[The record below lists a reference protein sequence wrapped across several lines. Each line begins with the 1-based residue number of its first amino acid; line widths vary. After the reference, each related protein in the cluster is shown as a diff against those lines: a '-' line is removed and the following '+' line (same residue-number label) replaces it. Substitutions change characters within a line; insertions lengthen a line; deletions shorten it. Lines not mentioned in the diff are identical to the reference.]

1 MSLNDKISIF
11 SHIKFF
17 QKWINKGK
25 AFYLKVTSHL
35 LFQIHKPIIYAFG
48 IIFVCAV
55 VLALI
60 TKIGFF
66 QYFVGLY
73 LLLFGA
79 LEIRDIKDF
88 KKIFEKYDPLSY
100 WFPWYSG
107 FYPYICILFG
117 LCMVFDY
124 FAFLVAIAL
133 VVMFSTQ
140 GYGIWKIMRKGPP
153 TPHINMGPRYK
164 IPLSKLILLESGI
177 IVLFSL
183 SILF

>member
-1 MSLNDKISIF
+1 MSIF
-11 SHIKFF
+11 TQIKNFF

-25 AFYLKVTSHL
+25 ALYVKITSHP

-48 IIFVCAV
+48 IVFVCAV
-55 VLALI
+55 ILSLL

-66 QYFVGLY
+66 QYFVAFY

-88 KKIFEKYDPLSY
+88 KKVFERYDPLSY

-107 FYPYICILFG
+107 FYPYISILFG
-117 LCMVFDY
+117 LMLILDY
-124 FAFLVAIAL
+124 FAFIAL
-133 VVMFSTQ
+133 VFIIIMFSTQ
-140 GYGIWKIMRKGPP
+140 AYGIWKIMKKEPQI
-153 TPHINMGPRYK
+153 PHINMGPKYK
-164 IPLSKLILLESGI
+164 MPLSKLILLESGI

-183 SILF
+183 LILF